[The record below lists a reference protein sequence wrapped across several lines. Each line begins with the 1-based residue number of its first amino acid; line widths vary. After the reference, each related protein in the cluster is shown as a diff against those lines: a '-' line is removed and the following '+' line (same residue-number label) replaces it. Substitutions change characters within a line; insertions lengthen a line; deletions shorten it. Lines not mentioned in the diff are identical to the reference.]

1 MSNGWSMSALPLK
14 ADIHKRYLDVRLGPQ
29 CDIRSAAIHLC
40 HRNSGALQPG
50 RSQPLNNATAFGIV
64 RADYVMNL

>member
-1 MSNGWSMSALPLK
+1 MSAFPPK
-14 ADIHKRYLDVRLGPQ
+14 ADICPRDQDVCFGPQ